1 VLDIS
6 VHPLVAGS
14 GKMFFRPGQDVGMKL
29 AAVKGFSQ
37 IVKLTYEPQYE
48 S

>member
-1 VLDIS
+1 L
-6 VHPLVAGS
+6 L
-14 GKMFFRPGQDVGMKL
+14 FREGQKVDMKL
-29 AAVKGFSQ
+29 TATKGFSK